1 MKKRVITAT
10 AALFASAMAFARVNS
25 EKFLH
30 TISEEAK
37 PGKVLNIYS
46 SNDEFLKV
54 LQDFYPDYDSST
66 SKIGDVTV
74 YYTVIPSYDESYQTK
89 LDAALKKQNKA
100 KPQDKVDIFL
110 VEPDYALKYTKSPYT
125 LDMKADLGFTD
136 SDLSSQFQ
144 YTKDLGTA
152 DGKLKAL
159 TWQACPG
166 GLIYRRSMAK
176 EAFGTDDPEK
186 IQSLLCDWPS
196 FGEAAEKIKS
206 LGYYMLAGPEDNY
219 RLFYDNA
226 KTPWVVENKENN
238 SPLINIPTHIWEW
251 VCQQK
256 EYSYS
261 ERDYTMGVRMW
272 TEKAMTNM
280 GGQGKVFCY
289 FGPTW
294 FIDYVIGPYAEW
306 NQNGNSTGDWAF
318 CKGPESFNW
327 GGTLIC
333 AAAGSDNIPLVKDI
347 LQKLTCDEKIMER
360 LALETGDFAN
370 NEKSMKSVSEGGYKN
385 EVLGGQNHIPILIEA
400 AKSMEKKA
408 ITNYDATINSIL
420 MESMEDYFANR
431 STENAAWKK
440 FYLGVKEAFP
450 EIGIP
455 VTLEEESEQIRF
467 VPQEGHALNVRSMA
481 YGKDGDLIFT
491 MDDRCTKIWDAETKS
506 LLDTD
511 NDIGDNQSKF
521 YFRNGVDE
529 NLDCSKNMD
538 FANGQSAIVGIHST
552 PKTATTAIVTED
564 GNLYFLGNSG
574 LRFFKC
580 PDTNYLAYN
589 NDGNLLYFDGGNLV
603 FCDTTTG
610 ETKVLTEIYSDKKT
624 EIIANSNE
632 KIFGLS
638 KGNLAYI
645 FKNDGENVELVSTFR
660 FQSIGAKGG
669 FVFSPS
675 RRFVYYQT
683 NFTIEIY
690 DIENDRTTWFD
701 KDEGTSVKFSFDDY
715 TFAVVYKNVC
725 KLYDTDR
732 WETWNEIYGIK
743 DLFCFSPNGKYLLA
757 KSDYGTKI
765 LDLDFDEEKTFPEDF
780 YEACMNI
787 DGSRI
792 IIYDSNG
799 VVRVYLSETGSLIYS
814 LMADEDGNYIVY
826 TPEGYCDGTEDGIK
840 KYGRAVKGLEI
851 LDNRVLMETFYR
863 SDLMK
868 KVP

>member
-1 MKKRVITAT
+1 M
-10 AALFASAMAFARVNS
+10 
-25 EKFLH
+25 
-30 TISEEAK
+30 
-37 PGKVLNIYS
+37 
-46 SNDEFLKV
+46 
-54 LQDFYPDYDSST
+54 
-66 SKIGDVTV
+66 
-74 YYTVIPSYDESYQTK
+74 
-89 LDAALKKQNKA
+89 
-100 KPQDKVDIFL
+100 
-110 VEPDYALKYTKSPYT
+110 
-125 LDMKADLGFTD
+125 
-136 SDLSSQFQ
+136 
-144 YTKDLGTA
+144 
-152 DGKLKAL
+152 
-159 TWQACPG
+159 
-166 GLIYRRSMAK
+166 
-176 EAFGTDDPEK
+176 
-186 IQSLLCDWPS
+186 
-196 FGEAAEKIKS
+196 
-206 LGYYMLAGPEDNY
+206 
-219 RLFYDNA
+219 
-226 KTPWVVENKENN
+226 
-238 SPLINIPTHIWEW
+238 
-251 VCQQK
+251 
-256 EYSYS
+256 
-261 ERDYTMGVRMW
+261 
-272 TEKAMTNM
+272 
-280 GGQGKVFCY
+280 
-289 FGPTW
+289 
-294 FIDYVIGPYAEW
+294 IGPYAEW

-347 LQKLTCDEKIMER
+347 LQKLTCDEKIMEKI
-360 LALETGDFAN
+360 AIDTGDFVN
-370 NEKSMKSVSEGGYKN
+370 NEKSMKSISEGGYTNK
-385 EVLGGQNHIPILIEA
+385 VLGGQNHIPILIEA
-400 AKSMEKKA
+400 AKSIEKKA

-431 STENAAWKK
+431 ISENAAWKN

-481 YGKDGDLIFT
+481 YGKENNLIFT

-538 FANGQSAIVGIHST
+538 FANGQSAIVGIDST

-580 PDTNYLAYN
+580 PDTNYLTYN
-589 NDGNLLYFDGGNLV
+589 NDGNFLFFDNGNLV

-690 DIENDRTTWFD
+690 DIENDKTTWFD
-701 KDEGTSVKFSFDDY
+701 KDEGTSIKFSFDDY
-715 TFAVVYKNVC
+715 TFAVVSRNTC

-792 IIYDSNG
+792 ITYDTDG

-814 LMADEDGNYIVY
+814 LMADEDGNHIVY

-851 LDNRVLMETFYR
+851 LDNRVLVETFYR